1 MIIEKLLKEQGNNEE
16 EIIYL
21 FFFGVFKGV
30 CQKMVTLEFD
40 LEK

>member
-1 MIIEKLLKEQGNNEE
+1 MIIEKLLKEQGNTEE

-21 FFFGVFKGV
+21 FFFGVFKEV
-30 CQKMVTLEFD
+30 PQKVVALEFN